1 MILHVPICYNSFN
14 IKANGEE
21 CLKITIVDIGPDE
34 EEEIIV
40 RCRELNDELMQC
52 LKSLRQG
59 GARRRLK
66 LYKDGGLFLAD
77 PEDIYYFESV
87 DERVFAYG
95 KTEVYEVRER
105 LYALEELL
113 PESDFFRAGKSSI
126 VNLGKIK
133 SVAPAFSGRLEATL
147 KNGEKVI
154 ISRQYVAVL
163 KEKLGI

>member
-1 MILHVPICYNSFN
+1 M
-14 IKANGEE
+14 
-21 CLKITIVDIGPDE
+21 DIRPEE

-40 RCRELNDELMQC
+40 RCHALNDELMQC
-52 LKSLRQG
+52 LKGLQQG

-66 LYKDGGLFLAD
+66 LYKDNGIFLAD
-77 PEDIYYFESV
+77 PDDIYYFESV

-95 KTEVYEVRER
+95 KSEVYETRLR
-105 LYALEELL
+105 LYELEGVL
-113 PESDFFRAGKSSI
+113 PEADFFRAGKSSI
-126 VNLGKIK
+126 VNLTKIK
-133 SVAPAFSGRLEATL
+133 SVTPAFSGRFEALL